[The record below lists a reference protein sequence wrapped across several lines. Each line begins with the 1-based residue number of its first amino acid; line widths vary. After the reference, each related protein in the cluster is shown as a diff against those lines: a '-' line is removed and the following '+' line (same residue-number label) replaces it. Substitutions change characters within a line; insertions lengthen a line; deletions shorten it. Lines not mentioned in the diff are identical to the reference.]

1 MGMTRIAVLGGG
13 VMGEALIA
21 GLLLFDPRPD
31 ITVVEKVDS
40 RASELCDRY
49 HIRSAPAA
57 EAAASA
63 DVVIAVVK
71 PQDMR
76 QAVTAIANSVPSS
89 ALVISIAAGITTSF
103 ISGLLP
109 EVSVVR
115 AMPNTPARIQRGVIG
130 ISAGARCTPEHYAQ
144 AASLL
149 AAVGLVLE
157 IPEDLQDAV
166 TATSGSG
173 PAYLFYLAEA
183 MMRGAQEAGLGS
195 ADARAAVVQTLLGSA
210 ELLAASADSPAT
222 LRTNVTS
229 PNGTTAAAIAVLDE
243 QGVSDSIV
251 EAMIAARDRS
261 QELARS

>member
-1 MGMTRIAVLGGG
+1 MTRIAVLGGG

-21 GLLLFDPRPD
+21 GLLQFDPQPTV
-31 ITVVEKVDS
+31 TVVEK
-40 RASELCDRY
+40 RAERAKELTVQY
-49 HIRSAPAA
+49 SIQSSAAQTAVADA
-57 EAAASA
+57 E
-63 DVVIAVVK
+63 VIIVVVK

-76 QAVTAIANSVPSS
+76 EALAEIAEAVPAA

-103 ISGLLP
+103 ISEILP
-109 EVSVVR
+109 QAAVVR

-130 ISAGARCTPEHYAQ
+130 ISAGASCSPEQFEQ

-157 IPEDLQDAV
+157 IPEDLQDAI

-173 PAYLFYLAEA
+173 PAYVFYLAEA
-183 MMRGAQEAGLGS
+183 MIRGAQEAGLS
-195 ADARAAVVQTLLGSA
+195 ASDARAAVVQTLLGSA
-210 ELLAASADSPAT
+210 ELLAASTESPTT

-229 PNGTTAAAIAVLDE
+229 PNGTTAAAIDVLNEQAVGDA
-243 QGVSDSIV
+243 IV
-251 EAMIAARDRS
+251 QAMLAARDRS